1 MTFRV
6 YLNEILTQ
14 VILSCQEIFLM
25 ARASWHKVIVSPHV
39 WPSVCKSSH
48 LFSLSVYHSAAIWQ
62 LYFGHLSWCLLSV
75 YHSAAILQPFLN
87 IYPGVYCMSII
98 LQLSGSHFWT
108 SILVSTVC
116 LSFCSYLAAIFF
128 TYFLV
133 STVCL
138 SFCSYLAANF
148 GHLSW
153 CLLSVYHSAAI
164 WQPFLNIYPGV
175 YCLSIILQLSGSHF
189 WTSILVSTVCL
200 SFCSYLAAIFGH
212 LSWCLLSVYHS
223 AAIWQPILDIYPGV
237 YCLSIILQLSGSHFW
252 TSILVSTVCLSFCS
266 YLAAIFGHLSW
277 CLLSVYHSAAIWQ
290 PILDI
295 YPGVYCLSIILQL
308 SGSHF
313 WTSILVSTVCLS
325 FCSYLAANFGHLS
338 WCLLSVYHSA
348 AIWQPFFL
356 HIFWCLLSVYHSAAI
371 LQPFLD
377 IYPGTYCLSIILQ
390 LSSSHFWTSILV
402 STVCLSFCSYLAAI
416 FGHLSWYLLS
426 VYHSAAI

>member
-116 LSFCSYLAAIFF
+116 LSFCSYLAAIF
-128 TYFLV
+128 
-133 STVCL
+133 
-138 SFCSYLAANF
+138 

-164 WQPFLNIYPGV
+164 WQPFFL
-175 YCLSIILQLSGSHF
+175 H
-189 WTSILVSTVCL
+189 
-200 SFCSYLAAIFGH
+200 IF
-212 LSWCLLSVYHS
+212 WCLLSVYHS
-223 AAIWQPILDIYPGV
+223 AAIWQPFLDIYPGV
-237 YCLSIILQLSGSHFW
+237 YCLSIILQLS
-252 TSILVSTVCLSFCS
+252 C
-266 YLAAIFGHLSW
+266 
-277 CLLSVYHSAAIWQ
+277 
-290 PILDI
+290 
-295 YPGVYCLSIILQL
+295 
-308 SGSHF
+308 SHF

-338 WCLLSVYHSA
+338 
-348 AIWQPFFL
+348 
-356 HIFWCLLSVYHSAAI
+356 WCLLSVYHSAAI